1 MATTEIAVYLA
12 LVAGA
17 LGVQARGGRVV
28 AAALRTLPDRPG
40 IVELEVRNI
49 SQQALDA
56 PVLAILTV
64 TPAWDDEPSRQ
75 HWSIASSVDPTT
87 GQFDGLY
94 AERPSPPLRLPIRG
108 STRVRIDLDRL
119 KWSLT
124 PDLTSGN
131 LASCGSWRNQ
141 ETTMSSYSYIWC

>member
-1 MATTEIAVYLA
+1 
-12 LVAGA
+12 
-17 LGVQARGGRVV
+17 
-28 AAALRTLPDRPG
+28 
-40 IVELEVRNI
+40 VELEVRNI

-108 STRVRIDLDRL
+108 STRVRIDLDSL

-124 PDLTSGN
+124 PDLN
-131 LASCGSWRNQ
+131 VWRPRQLWELAEPGDYDVVVFIHLVLSVSERQVVSDSAWSAPARVRVVRR
-141 ETTMSSYSYIWC
+141 